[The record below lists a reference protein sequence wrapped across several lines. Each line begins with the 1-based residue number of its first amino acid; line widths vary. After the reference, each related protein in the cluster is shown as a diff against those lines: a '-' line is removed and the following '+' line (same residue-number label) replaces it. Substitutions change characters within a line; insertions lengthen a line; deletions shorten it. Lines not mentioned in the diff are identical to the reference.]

1 MQSEKP
7 KADATGTPVKGPAI
21 SVLLAFLAGFVDT
34 CGFIA
39 LFGLFTAHVTGNFV
53 LIGASLADNRPGI
66 YGKLLA
72 FPVFVLAVAA
82 TRLYLLRCERRQRDA
97 VLPILSGQ
105 MMFLVLFL
113 AAGVYA
119 SPIRDAD
126 APLTILTGILGVTA
140 MAIQNAASRTVFVG
154 LAPTTVMTGN
164 VTQVVMDLVELS
176 VGADPAPVK
185 LRLHKMVVPVVGF
198 AAGAIASGLGFAWVG
213 FWCLVCPLVALLFV
227 CVTYRRSVMQENHGE
242 FSAKA
247 K

>member
-7 KADATGTPVKGPAI
+7 KADATSTPLNGSAI

-82 TRLYLLRCERRQRDA
+82 TRLYLLRCERRKRDA

-119 SPIRDAD
+119 SPIREAD

-176 VGADPAPVK
+176 FGADLAPVK
-185 LRLHKMVVPVVGF
+185 SRLRKMVPPVIGF
-198 AAGAIASGLGFAWVG
+198 ASGAIASGLGFAWVG
-213 FWCLVCPLVALLFV
+213 FWCLVCPLSALLLV
-227 CVTYRRSVMQENHGE
+227 CVTYRRSPLQDIHGE

>member
-1 MQSEKP
+1 MQFEKP
-7 KADATGTPVKGPAI
+7 KADAMDTAVKGSVI
-21 SVLLAFLAGFVDT
+21 SVLMAFMAGFVDT

-53 LIGASLADNRPGI
+53 LIGASLAENRPGI

-72 FPVFVLAVAA
+72 FPAFVLAVAA
-82 TRLYLLRCERRQRDA
+82 TRLYLLRCERLKRDA

-119 SPIRDAD
+119 SPIREAD
-126 APLTILTGILGVTA
+126 APLTMLTGILGVTA

-164 VTQVVMDLVELS
+164 VTQVVMDLVELT
-176 VGADPAPVK
+176 VDAEPAPIK
-185 LRLHKMVVPVVGF
+185 SRLRKMVPPVIGF
-198 AAGAIASGLGFAWVG
+198 AAGAIASGLGFAWAG
-213 FWCLVCPLVALLFV
+213 FWCLVCPLAALLLV
-227 CVTYRRSVMQENHGE
+227 CVTYRRSVV
-242 FSAKA
+242 K
-247 K
+247 